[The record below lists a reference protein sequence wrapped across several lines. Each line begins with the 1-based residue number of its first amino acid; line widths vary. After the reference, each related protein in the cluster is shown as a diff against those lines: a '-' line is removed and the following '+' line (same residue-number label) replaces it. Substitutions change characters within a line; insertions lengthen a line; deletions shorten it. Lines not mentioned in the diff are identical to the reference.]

1 MAKLNKDTPEF
12 HSEWTKLLASLEAW
26 KTAPNAKERIAAVKE
41 SLEKLGL
48 IVPIDFPD
56 SAA

>member
-1 MAKLNKDTPEF
+1 
-12 HSEWTKLLASLEAW
+12 LEAC

>member
-1 MAKLNKDTPEF
+1 MAKLDKDTPEF
-12 HSEWTKLLASLEAW
+12 QSEWAKLLASLEAW
-26 KTAPNAKERIAAVKE
+26 KIAPADKGRIATVSE

-48 IVPIDFPD
+48 IVPIDSPD